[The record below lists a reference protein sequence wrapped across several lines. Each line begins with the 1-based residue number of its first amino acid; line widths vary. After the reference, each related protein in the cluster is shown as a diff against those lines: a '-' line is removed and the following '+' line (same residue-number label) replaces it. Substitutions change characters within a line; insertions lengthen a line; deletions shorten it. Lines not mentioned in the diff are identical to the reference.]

1 MPLNFAD
8 NKVIS
13 RQPGA
18 LGFKFFAKPI
28 SILLKENPVKFD
40 AKCPLVGEKWPIV
53 VEIPDPNPITDLEAE
68 IMELVL
74 SNRSIMGM
82 EALTDGE
89 MYGSFKPLIKDYR
102 GVKQFIFKAD
112 PIKTA
117 LLRISSPGDRPQP
130 SSLDTIVRGERV
142 SGSVEAVGVWRT
154 EEGWGVSFSAK
165 ELTVA
170 N

>member
-1 MPLNFAD
+1 MSLNFAD

-28 SILLKENPVKFD
+28 SILLKNNPVKFD

-74 SNRSIMGM
+74 SNRAIMGM

-102 GVKQFIFKAD
+102 GSA
-112 PIKTA
+112 
-117 LLRISSPGDRPQP
+117 R
-130 SSLDTIVRGERV
+130 
-142 SGSVEAVGVWRT
+142 SGP
-154 EEGWGVSFSAK
+154 
-165 ELTVA
+165 
-170 N
+170 